1 MNYKY
6 ITEKPNIFLEEN
18 QALFLKMRDNIFKM
32 LDNTGAFKVSHALTE
47 SGDSFLMLAIIDRL
61 QELLEIKL
69 VYSGES
75 IQENVYV
82 RGIK

>member
-32 LDNTGAFKVSHALTE
+32 LDNTGAFQVSYALTE
-47 SGDSFLMLAIIDRL
+47 SGDSWLMFAMIDRL
-61 QELLEIKL
+61 VELGELKL
-69 VYSGES
+69 VHSGES
-75 IQENVYV
+75 LTGNIYIRVV
-82 RGIK
+82 K